1 MLAHEGVKVIIK
13 VRNAERAEVVKAA
26 IEGAGGTAAIALGD
40 LSDDAS
46 AAEVM
51 KAAIEAFGGIDILV
65 NNLGQYEPFAPV
77 WTDATP
83 EQWAATYESNV
94 IAAVRT
100 IRASIEGMKQA
111 GWGRI
116 INIASG
122 ADRKSTR
129 LNS

>member
-1 MLAHEGVKVIIK
+1 MLAQEGVKVIING
-13 VRNAERAEVVKAA
+13 RNADRAEVVKAA

-100 IRASIEGMKQA
+100 ICASKIGRAS
-111 GWGRI
+111 GRGSVCQYGYI
-116 INIASG
+116 SG
-122 ADRKSTR
+122 IPVS
-129 LNS
+129 

>member
-1 MLAHEGVKVIIK
+1 MFCFSSRGRHTRGALVKGVQTSALPI
-13 VRNAERAEVVKAA
+13 KAA

-65 NNLGQYEPFAPV
+65 NNRGQYEPFAPD

-100 IRASIEGMKQA
+100 ICASIEGE
-111 GWGRI
+111 
-116 INIASG
+116 
-122 ADRKSTR
+122 RKSVV
-129 LNS
+129 